1 MENLNIS
8 LKKVAKGTGLVF
20 IGTILG
26 TLLGL
31 ITRII
36 TVRYIT
42 TTEFG
47 LLSLAL
53 VIVNILAILSS
64 LGFENSV
71 PRYISYAL
79 GKKEYTKVWATIKTS
94 LKVSLLLSIILSF
107 TLFFLS
113 PKIAN
118 LFHKSSL
125 ITPIRI
131 LAFTVPLMVLS
142 NLLISILRGLEDVKG
157 KIYFQNIF
165 PFGIKIILLGFV
177 ILLGLSFRG
186 VLYSYLIS
194 SLLTLVLIIH
204 YAKKKISPFIPK
216 TSASSP
222 ILAKELIAFS
232 LPLLGTSIFTMIMGW
247 TDTIMLG
254 YFKSA
259 DVVGL
264 YNVALPLSR
273 FIALPL
279 GALAFIYLPIASQ
292 LYAQG
297 KLKEMKGLYAT
308 VTKWTFFVT
317 LPVLLYMLLVPKSIL
332 SLLFGKK
339 YIGASIALQLLVV
352 GEFVHTFLGP
362 NGMTMISLGRTNIIL
377 FCTLIS
383 ALSNI
388 ILNLLLI
395 PKYGLAGAAF
405 ASSISLLLA
414 NILRSVFLFK
424 FVKIHPFKGSY
435 LKLIIAM
442 GFIMLLLLL
451 LFQSNFIINLNIFI
465 LFFIIIFVIIILIL
479 FTKSIDNED
488 IIIIELL
495 EKKML
500 RKNILSNKLSQWC
513 KIK

>member
-1 MENLNIS
+1 MENLNTS

-113 PKIAN
+113 PRIAN

-165 PFGIKIILLGFV
+165 PFGIKIILLSLV
-177 ILLGLSFRG
+177 ILLGFSFKG
-186 VLYSYLIS
+186 VLYAYLFG

-204 YAKKKISPFIPK
+204 YAKKRISKLIPK
-216 TSASSP
+216 PLTSSP
-222 ILAKELIAFS
+222 ALTRELVVFS
-232 LPLLGTSIFTMIMGW
+232 LPLLGTSISTMIMAW

-297 KLKEMKGLYAT
+297 KIKEMKGLYAT

-317 LPVLLYMLLVPKSIL
+317 LPVLLCMLLAPKSIL
-332 SLLFGKK
+332 SLLFGNK
-339 YIGASIALQLLVV
+339 YIGASIALQLLVI

-377 FCTLIS
+377 FCTLVS
-383 ALSNI
+383 ALSNV

-395 PKYGLAGAAF
+395 PKYGLAGAAG
-405 ASSISLLLA
+405 ASAFSLALA
-414 NILRSVFLFK
+414 NILLSGFIFK
-424 FVKIHPFKGSY
+424 FSTIHPFTKNY
-435 LKLIIAM
+435 LKSLSIA
-442 GFIMLLLLL
+442 
-451 LFQSNFIINLNIFI
+451 FIIGLALFKLNLNIFLLVI
-465 LFFIIIFVIIILIL
+465 LGFFLSLICIFL
-479 FTKSIDNED
+479 TKSIDQQD
-488 IIIIELL
+488 IWLL
-495 EKKML
+495 ETLGMKIFKKQKISNGL
-500 RKNILSNKLSQWC
+500 IRWYKNV
-513 KIK
+513 

>member
-1 MENLNIS
+1 MQDLNIS
-8 LKKVAKGTGLVF
+8 LKKVAKGTGLVLM
-20 IGTILG
+20 GTFLG

-79 GKKEYTKVWATIKTS
+79 GKKEYTKVWATIKSS
-94 LKVSLLLSIILSF
+94 LKISLLLSIILSF

-131 LAFTVPLMVLS
+131 LTFTVPLMVLS
-142 NLLISILRGLEDVKG
+142 NLLISILRGLEDVKA

-165 PFGIKIILLGFV
+165 PFGIKIILLSFV
-177 ILLGLSFRG
+177 ILLGLSFKG
-186 VLYSYLIS
+186 VLYAYLLG

-204 YAKKKISPFIPK
+204 YAKKRISSFIPK
-216 TSASSP
+216 VSNSS
-222 ILAKELIAFS
+222 LSLTRELVAFS
-232 LPLLGTSIFTMIMGW
+232 LPLLGTSISTMIMAW

-254 YFKSA
+254 YFKPA

-297 KLKEMKGLYAT
+297 KLKEMKRLYAS
-308 VTKWTFFVT
+308 VTKWTFFIT
-317 LPVLLYMLLVPKSIL
+317 LPVLLCMLLAPKSIL

-339 YIGASIALQLLVV
+339 YIGASIALQLLVI
-352 GEFVHTFLGP
+352 GKFVHTFLGP
-362 NGMTMISLGRTNIIL
+362 NGMTMISLGRTGIIL
-377 FCTLIS
+377 LCTLVS

-395 PKYGLAGAAF
+395 PKYGLAGAAG
-405 ASSISLLLA
+405 ASAFSLALA
-414 NILRSVFLFK
+414 NILLSGFILK
-424 FVKIHPFKGSY
+424 FSNIHPFSKNY
-435 LKLIIAM
+435 LKPVSIT
-442 GFIMLLLLL
+442 FIVSLV
-451 LFQSNFIINLNIFI
+451 LFKLNLNIF
-465 LFFIIIFVIIILIL
+465 LLIILISFL
-479 FTKSIDNED
+479 SLASIFFTKSIDQED
-488 IIIIELL
+488 IWLL
-495 EKKML
+495 DPLE
-500 RKNILSNKLSQWC
+500 RKIFKHNGLSSRLASWC
-513 KIK
+513 GVK

>member
-1 MENLNIS
+1 MQDLNTS

-47 LLSLAL
+47 LFSLAV

-79 GKKEYTKVWATIKTS
+79 GKKEYTKVWATIKSS

-165 PFGIKIILLGFV
+165 PFGIKIILLSFV
-177 ILLGLSFRG
+177 ILLGLSFKG
-186 VLYSYLIS
+186 VLYAYLLG
-194 SLLTLVLIIH
+194 SLFTLVLIIY
-204 YAKKKISPFIPK
+204 YAKKKISLFIPK
-216 TSASSP
+216 GSNSSFS
-222 ILAKELIAFS
+222 LTKELVAFS
-232 LPLLGTSIFTMIMGW
+232 LPLLGTSISTMIMGW

-297 KLKEMKGLYAT
+297 KLKEMKRLYAS
-308 VTKWTFFVT
+308 VTKWTFFIT
-317 LPVLLYMLLVPKSIL
+317 LPILLCMFLAPKSIL
-332 SLLFGKK
+332 SLLFGNK
-339 YIGASIALQLLVV
+339 YIGASIALQLLVI

-362 NGMTMISLGRTNIIL
+362 NGMTMISLGRTGIIL
-377 FCTLIS
+377 LCTLVS

-395 PKYGLAGAAF
+395 PKYGLAGAAG
-405 ASSISLLLA
+405 ASAFSLALA
-414 NILRSVFLFK
+414 NILLSGFIFK
-424 FVKIHPFKGSY
+424 FSTIHPFSKDY
-435 LKLIIAM
+435 LKPVGIT
-442 GFIMLLLLL
+442 FIVSLV
-451 LFQSNFIINLNIFI
+451 LFKLNLNIF
-465 LFFIIIFVIIILIL
+465 LLIILISL
-479 FTKSIDNED
+479 LSLASIFFTKSIDQED
-488 IIIIELL
+488 IWLL
-495 EKKML
+495 EPL
-500 RKNILSNKLSQWC
+500 ERKIFKHNRLSSKLASWC
-513 KIK
+513 GVK